1 VLNPQAAARL
11 RWSQTARI
19 DRLMRVK
26 WSKTSKTTMQA
37 TAMSTKIS

>member
-1 VLNPQAAARL
+1 LNPQAAARL

-26 WSKTSKTTMQA
+26 WSKTTMQA